1 MKTQENKATVDT
13 AKEIKINNIFKA
25 EMNFVLRKKTLHDER
40 RVLLFF
46 VKFLVNNYIAHGKI
60 SIK

>member
-25 EMNFVLRKKTLHDER
+25 EMNFVLRKKTLHDEK
-40 RVLLFF
+40 RVLLFL
-46 VKFLVNNYIAHGKI
+46 VKFLVNN
-60 SIK
+60 